1 MATYV
6 KYDDRV
12 DANGNVLY
20 GFDKELEDKAK
31 AKLSAYPKLEEDARG
46 WIEEVLCEKL
56 GAGSLQQ
63 QLKDGTVLCR
73 LINTIRPNMIPKIF
87 TSQMPF
93 KQMEN
98 IAAWHGALPAHQHD
112 SAQYDTEDLHLSD
125 ALQANGE
132 HRGLP
137 GRMQPVGRAYD
148 DSFQTVALYENKDM
162 LGVLTN
168 IHSLGRVAQR
178 VPGFAGP
185 VLGAKLAE
193 VHKRDFD
200 EKQLQ
205 AAKAAPT
212 FAVSGAAAPRQG
224 GVTQARTVDTIV
236 HNVGGK
242 VGVPDPSLPP
252 FLAAMYT
259 PSAQDSAEMSDPN
272 NSGPLIYSPPP
283 PLIFCSDEK
292 LAAGTAAAGETTAPP
307 SATPTVTSDREARS
321 STPPLLRKPTSSHIL
336 RERSKMRGSQESLLA
351 CKEQEI
357 EALRESMAQQAQAS
371 KEVVETLKAQVREL
385 KEQNMALAHENSML
399 KLQHQAGEPQ
409 EDKTDENSMLR
420 QPSQGRI
427 LRAKKDARKG
437 DRKAHNLDQVAE
449 M

>member
-98 IAAWHGALPAHQHD
+98 IAAYL
-112 SAQYDTEDLHLSD
+112 D
-125 ALQANGE
+125 ACSRLGV
-132 HRGLP
+132 P
-137 GRMQPVGRAYD
+137 TY